1 MSTWT
6 PNDVRKLISQTSG
19 IALAIYGITLIVN
32 DVKASGK
39 INFTT
44 SLISG
49 EVESGSAGILLLFFS
64 IILIIVPTISFR
76 KLKAESQEALI
87 ENKSI
92 LNFKARFIIGI
103 LIGIILSFALNY
115 FGKLSLENGLS
126 IGNLLITGCFII
138 GVITGIGMIILVLT
152 WITGELDTFGDPSN
166 EDVDKKE

>member
-32 DVKASGK
+32 DVRASGK

-49 EVESGSAGILLLFFS
+49 QVESGSAGILLLFFS

-76 KLKAESQEALI
+76 KLRSESEALTVS
-87 ENKSI
+87 EKKSR

-103 LIGIILSFALNY
+103 LLGIILSFALNY
-115 FGKLSLENGLS
+115 FGKLSIENGLN
-126 IGNLLITGCFII
+126 IGNLLIIGSFII
-138 GVITGIGMIILVLT
+138 GTITGIGLVILVIT
-152 WITGELDTFGDPSN
+152 FITGELDTMSEPN
-166 EDVDKKE
+166 EDEVKK